1 MIRKLRNTKN
11 KGDSLSLLLAL
22 LIIWQL
28 VCSLKLIPPFLLPSP
43 VSVVR
48 AFAADFVPIMGHAAV
63 SLGEAFAGLTLGVAA
78 AFVLA
83 IAMDRSDYLYRA
95 LYPVILITQT
105 VPTVALAPLLV
116 LWMGYGPAPKIV
128 LVFLVCFFPVA
139 VGLLDGFREADP
151 DTMVLLRS
159 MGANERQIFFH
170 LKLPGAL
177 PRLFSGLRI
186 AVSYSIV
193 GAVIAEWLGGSSGLG
208 VYMTRVRKSYAFDKM
223 FAIIFFV
230 SGLSILLMRL
240 TALLEKKM
248 TPWARQGEGKD
259 SKP

>member
-1 MIRKLRNTKN
+1 MRKRLQNIKS

-22 LIIWQL
+22 LVIWQL
-28 VCSLKLIPPFLLPSP
+28 VCSLKLVPPFLLPSP
-43 VSVVR
+43 ISVVR
-48 AFAADFVPIMGHAAV
+48 AFAVDFVPIMGHAAV
-63 SLGEAFAGLTLGVAA
+63 SLAEAFAGLFLGVAG

-83 IAMDRSDYLYRA
+83 ILMDRSDYLYQA
-95 LYPVILITQT
+95 LYPIILITQT

-159 MGANERQIFFH
+159 MGANEGQIFLH

-186 AVSYSIV
+186 AVSYAIV

-248 TPWARQGEGKD
+248 TPWARQGERKD
-259 SKP
+259 S

>member
-1 MIRKLRNTKN
+1 MRKRLQNIKS

-22 LIIWQL
+22 LVIWQL
-28 VCSLKLIPPFLLPSP
+28 VCSLKLVPPFLLPSP
-43 VSVVR
+43 ISVVR
-48 AFAADFVPIMGHAAV
+48 AFAVDFVPIMGQAAV
-63 SLGEAFAGLTLGVAA
+63 SLAEAFAGLFLGVAG

-83 IAMDRSDYLYRA
+83 ILMDRSDYLYQA
-95 LYPVILITQT
+95 LYPIILITQT

-159 MGANERQIFFH
+159 MGANEGQIFLH

-186 AVSYSIV
+186 AVSYAIV

-248 TPWARQGEGKD
+248 TPWARQGERKD
-259 SKP
+259 S

>member
-1 MIRKLRNTKN
+1 LRKRLQNIKS

-22 LIIWQL
+22 LVIWQL
-28 VCSLKLIPPFLLPSP
+28 VCSLKLVPPFLLPSP
-43 VSVVR
+43 ISVVR
-48 AFAADFVPIMGHAAV
+48 AFAVDFVPIMGHAAV
-63 SLGEAFAGLTLGVAA
+63 SLAEAFAGLFLGVAG

-83 IAMDRSDYLYRA
+83 ILMDRSDYLYQA
-95 LYPVILITQT
+95 LYPIILITQT

-159 MGANERQIFFH
+159 MGANEGQIFLH

-186 AVSYSIV
+186 AVSYAIV

-248 TPWARQGEGKD
+248 TPWARQGERKD
-259 SKP
+259 S

>member
-1 MIRKLRNTKN
+1 
-11 KGDSLSLLLAL
+11 
-22 LIIWQL
+22 
-28 VCSLKLIPPFLLPSP
+28 
-43 VSVVR
+43 
-48 AFAADFVPIMGHAAV
+48 
-63 SLGEAFAGLTLGVAA
+63 
-78 AFVLA
+78 
-83 IAMDRSDYLYRA
+83 
-95 LYPVILITQT
+95 
-105 VPTVALAPLLV
+105 VALAPLLV

-170 LKLPGAL
+170 LKQPGAL

>member
-1 MIRKLRNTKN
+1 MIKKFQNIKS
-11 KGDSLSLLLAL
+11 KASSLSLLLML
-22 LIIWQL
+22 LAVWQL
-28 VCSLKLIPPFLLPSP
+28 VCSLELVPPFLLPSP

-48 AFAADFVPIMGHAAV
+48 AFAADFVPIMGHAVV
-63 SLGEAFAGLTLGVAA
+63 SLTEAFAGLSLGVAG
-78 AFVLA
+78 AFMLAVL
-83 IAMDRSDYLYRA
+83 MDRSNYLYRA
-95 LYPVILITQT
+95 LYPIMLITQT

-116 LWMGYGPAPKIV
+116 LWMGYGAAPKIV

-151 DTMVLLRS
+151 DAIVLLRS
-159 MGANERQIFFH
+159 MGARESQIFLH

-186 AVSYSIV
+186 AVSYAIV

-240 TALLEKKM
+240 TAWLEKKM
-248 TPWARQGEGKD
+248 TPWARQGDGKE
-259 SKP
+259 S